1 MSERIDDL
9 KFFVTIGVVTIF
21 GTCLTALVG

>member
-9 KFFVTIGVVTIF
+9 KFLVTIGVVALI
-21 GTCLTALVG
+21 GTALTALVG

>member
-9 KFFVTIGVVTIF
+9 KFIVTIGLVALI
-21 GTCLTALVG
+21 GTGLTALVG

>member
-9 KFFVTIGVVTIF
+9 KFLVLITVVTLC
-21 GTCLTALVG
+21 GTGLTALAG